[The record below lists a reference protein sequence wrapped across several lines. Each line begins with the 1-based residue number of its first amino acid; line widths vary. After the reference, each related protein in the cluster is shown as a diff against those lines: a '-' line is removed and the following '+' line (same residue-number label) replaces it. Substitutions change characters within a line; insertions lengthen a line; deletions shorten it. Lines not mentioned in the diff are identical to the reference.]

1 MMRRFARIG
10 IEPGKPFDHST
21 MSGPEKRALID
32 GMAAGQAELKML
44 ARSGVGKSLAFRET
58 GEDTEKNYSY
68 RAYMSARNP
77 FGGSS
82 REILTLVYETVDRMC
97 SMAVTGM
104 SCDLTRT
111 S

>member
-44 ARSGVGKSLAFRET
+44 ARSGVGKSVAFRET
-58 GEDTEKNYSY
+58 GEDTEKIILTGLIC
-68 RAYMSARNP
+68 P
-77 FGGSS
+77 Q
-82 REILTLVYETVDRMC
+82 EIL
-97 SMAVTGM
+97 SAVHQGK
-104 SCDLTRT
+104 S
-111 S
+111 